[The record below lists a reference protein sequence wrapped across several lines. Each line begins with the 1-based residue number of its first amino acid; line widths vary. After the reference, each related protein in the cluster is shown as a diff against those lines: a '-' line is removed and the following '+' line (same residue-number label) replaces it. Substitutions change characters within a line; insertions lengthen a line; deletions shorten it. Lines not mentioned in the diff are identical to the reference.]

1 MYTKEARIYNGRKT
15 VSSIDNVGKLD
26 SYMQRNQ
33 TGSLSPL
40 YTKINSKWIKSLNV
54 TPATIIL
61 VEESLG
67 EIFFIFILSMFS

>member
-1 MYTKEARIYNGRKT
+1 M
-15 VSSIDNVGKLD
+15 VLGKLD
-26 SYMQRNQ
+26 IYMKNNEIE
-33 TGSLSPL
+33 SL